1 MHIKMLLKLFKLT
14 VNTSTDDKM
23 PEQVNFCA
31 MLIWRYGVFRVS
43 NVSLTCSVSFN
54 SNVL

>member
-23 PEQVNFCA
+23 PEQVKFCA

-54 SNVL
+54 SDVL